1 MASSTLFSEE
11 QFQCPICLD
20 VLTDPVTT
28 SCGHNFCKACI
39 TKYWDNADH
48 CQCPMC
54 KNHFEKRPDLKV
66 NAFISEMTS
75 QFKKLAT
82 VEDAA
87 KPLEKSPLA
96 ESGDVLC
103 ELCTEKKVKALK
115 TCLVCLASF
124 CETHLE
130 PHEIL
135 ASLKRHKLIDP
146 VKNIEDR
153 VCQEHE
159 RPLEMFCKNDKIC
172 VCQFCLLTDHKTH
185 PVVPIEEECKER
197 REELGK
203 TTAQV
208 EKMIEERQQKVQ
220 EIRNSVKVNEKNT
233 EKEIAGAVQAFASLI
248 TAIKRT
254 QAEIIETAQK
264 RQKDLEK
271 QAEEIIKH
279 LEQEVDMLQT
289 RVSELKLLSH
299 TEDQFHLLKSSHSLC
314 ILPIT
319 KNMSGIKVQGD
330 MNTETVSRALS
341 QMEKTFTEELE
352 RIKLRT
358 LRKQYAVNVTLD
370 SDTAHPQLI
379 ISNYRKQ
386 VSCGKNNQVVL
397 SNSKRFSGQ
406 IGVLSEEYFA
416 SGRFYYEVEV
426 GRNTYWTVGVTKESI
441 DRKRGISWYPKHG
454 IWTIGVYGGVIK
466 AHEDTDIPLS
476 LKEMPKKLGVFVDY
490 EEGEVSFYDVDTAS
504 KIYTFNGCTFTEN
517 LYPFFSVYDGASNP
531 LIICPINTE

>member
-20 VLTDPVTT
+20 VFTDPVGTP
-28 SCGHNFCKACI
+28 CGHNFCKACI

-96 ESGDVLC
+96 ESGDVFC

-159 RPLEMFCKNDKIC
+159 WPLEMFCKNDKIC
-172 VCQFCLLTDHKTH
+172 VCQFCLLNDHKTH

-220 EIRNSVKVNEKNT
+220 EIRNSVKIIDRNT
-233 EKEIAGAVQAFASLI
+233 KKEI
-248 TAIKRT
+248 
-254 QAEIIETAQK
+254 AEIIETAQK

-299 TEDQFHLLKSSHSLC
+299 TEDQFQFLKSSQSLC
-314 ILPIT
+314 TLPIT

-330 MNTETVSRALS
+330 INTETVSRALS

-370 SDTAHPQLI
+370 SDTAHPLLI
-379 ISNYRKQ
+379 LSKDRKQ
-386 VSCGKNNQVVL
+386 VRYGNNNQDVL
-397 SNSKRFSGQ
+397 SNSKRFTWQ
-406 IGVLSEEYFA
+406 AAVLTEEFFA

-426 GRNTYWTVGVTKESI
+426 GRTTSWAVGVTKESI
-441 DRKRGISWYPKHG
+441 DRKRGIGWYPKNG
-454 IWTIGVYGGVIK
+454 IWTIGLYGGIIN
-466 AHEDTDIPLS
+466 AHEDTRTPLS
-476 LKEMPKKLGVFVDY
+476 LKEKPKKLGVFVDY

-504 KIYTFNGCTFTEN
+504 KIYTFSGCTFTEN
-517 LYPFFSVYDGASNP
+517 LYPYFSVYDPASNP